1 VVLVR
6 RVRRHFR
13 YIRIFLLFQVSKEL
27 RLLWE
32 EFDVERGLVTMVG
45 SVERFL
51 YMKGSVVILISIH
64 NTTPS

>member
-1 VVLVR
+1 
-6 RVRRHFR
+6 
-13 YIRIFLLFQVSKEL
+13 
-27 RLLWE
+27 LLWE